1 MVNFAIIL
9 SKFHFL
15 LSFCCLKKPPS
26 WHGGKLQSS
35 LNVADSDTIQIFHFY
50 AAMTLINFTKSCK
63 DNQFRRI
70 CMDVATLLTKKIC
83 FFLLLTY
90 AKAQVGF
97 CSESLLSL
105 YRMFFPREEACKYEC
120 LICCFSC
127 HSDIPALASL
137 MKKEFSYRFFHNF
150 WRKLLFKSKNW
161 PRKESKEQATINY
174 FKY

>member
-1 MVNFAIIL
+1 MKGEFCNVSFKISI
-9 SKFHFL
+9 FVEFL
-15 LSFCCLKKPPS
+15 LPQKTS

-50 AAMTLINFTKSCK
+50 ASMTLINFTKSCK
-63 DNQFRRI
+63 DNQFRQI

-83 FFLLLTY
+83 FFFLLTY

-105 YRMFFPREEACKYEC
+105 YRIFFPREWASKYEF

-127 HSDIPALASL
+127 HFHIPVLASL
-137 MKKEFSYRFFHNF
+137 MKKSSLIVSSIIFEENYYLSQKIDQEKNQK
-150 WRKLLFKSKNW
+150 RKSNYQLF
-161 PRKESKEQATINY
+161 
-174 FKY
+174 